1 MENEQKYRVV
11 AWWTSGQ
18 MGIAKSDSAP
28 NAIHFTA
35 PSQFGGLEGRWTPE
49 DLLMNALASCFTT
62 TFHAIASY
70 SKFEYSNLKLSSPE
84 LEAGSPLTVDV
95 DVKNASPRAGDEVV
109 ELYVSFPKVPGAPL
123 RALRGCQRIH
133 VDAGKLQHVKLTLQ
147 PRDLSYVNEAGNR
160 MVGAGDYVITTGG
173 GQPGTGAAYTDAKLI
188 IRGEQKLPE

>member
-1 MENEQKYRVV
+1 MKNRTYRYF
-11 AWWTSGQ
+11 SGQ
-18 MGIAKSDSAP
+18 P
-28 NAIHFTA
+28 LY
-35 PSQFGGLEGRWTPE
+35 PFGYGL
-49 DLLMNALASCFTT
+49 
-62 TFHAIASY
+62 SY

-173 GQPGTGAAYTDAKLI
+173 GQPGTAAAHADAKLI

>member
-1 MENEQKYRVV
+1 LAGINNPGGRLPVTFYKGVEQLPEFEDYTMKNRTYRYF
-11 AWWTSGQ
+11 SGQ
-18 MGIAKSDSAP
+18 P
-28 NAIHFTA
+28 LY
-35 PSQFGGLEGRWTPE
+35 PFGYGL
-49 DLLMNALASCFTT
+49 
-62 TFHAIASY
+62 SY

-133 VDAGKLQHVKLTLQ
+133 VDAGKLQHVKVTLQ

-173 GQPGTGAAYTDAKLI
+173 GQPGTGAAHTDAKLI